1 MTRRENNT
9 EARPIRLGIN
19 IDHVATLRNARGE
32 FHPDPLRAAAI
43 AIEAGANNITA
54 HLREDRRHIR
64 DADMERLASSLTVP
78 LNMEMA
84 VTPEMLKIAL
94 RLRPHACCLVPER
107 RQEIT
112 TEGGLDVKSQ
122 DNSLKPFVA
131 KLQDEDI
138 QVSLFIDPDPAQ
150 IEAARRVEAKA
161 IELHTGAYCRAVLEG
176 DRAGAERELDRL
188 VDGAALA
195 AGEGLEVHAGHG
207 LNYENVAP
215 VAAISEIV
223 ELNIGHHLV
232 GEAIFVGL
240 YDSVRRMRETID
252 AARRSAVTSGSAAR
266 A

>member
-1 MTRRENNT
+1 VTRSAKNT
-9 EARPIRLGIN
+9 EAEAPIRLGIN

-32 FHPDPLRAAAI
+32 FHPDPLRAAII
-43 AIEAGANNITA
+43 AIEAGADNITA

-64 DADMERLASSLTVP
+64 DGDMGRLASSLTVP

-94 RLRPHACCLVPER
+94 RLHPHACCLVPER

-112 TEGGLDVKSQ
+112 TEGGLDLTSQ
-122 DNSLKPFVA
+122 DTSLKRFVA
-131 KLQDEDI
+131 ELQSDDI
-138 QVSLFIDPDPAQ
+138 QVSLFIDPDPSQ
-150 IEAARRVEAKA
+150 IVAARSIEAKA
-161 IELHTGAYCRAVLEG
+161 IELHTGAYCRAALEG
-176 DRAGAERELDRL
+176 DHDATQRELDRL
-188 VDGAALA
+188 IEGARLA

-207 LNYENVAP
+207 LNYDNVIP
-215 VAAISEIV
+215 VAAIPQIV

-240 YDSVRRMRETID
+240 YESVKRMRETID
-252 AARRSAVTSGSAAR
+252 AARVGFSSRTAR

>member
-1 MTRRENNT
+1 VTRRAKT
-9 EARPIRLGIN
+9 AVSPIRLGIN

-43 AIEAGANNITA
+43 AIEAGADNITA

-64 DADMERLASSLTVP
+64 DEDMERLASSLTVP

-112 TEGGLDVKSQ
+112 TEGGLDVRSQ

-131 KLQDEDI
+131 DLQSNGI
-138 QVSLFIDPDPAQ
+138 QVSLFIDPDTEQ
-150 IEAARRVEAKA
+150 IEAAARVEAKA
-161 IELHTGAYCRAVLEG
+161 VELHTGSYCRAFLQG

-188 VDGAALA
+188 VEGAKFA
-195 AGEGLEVHAGHG
+195 AAEGLEVHAGHG
-207 LNYENVAP
+207 LNYENVSP
-215 VAAISEIV
+215 IAAIPDIV

-240 YDSVRRMRETID
+240 YDSVKLMRETID
-252 AARRSAVTSGSAAR
+252 RARSSLTGTKAAR

>member
-1 MTRRENNT
+1 VTRSPKP
-9 EARPIRLGIN
+9 AVSPIRLGIN

-32 FHPDPLRAAAI
+32 FHPDPWRAATI
-43 AIEAGANNITA
+43 AIEAGADNITA

-64 DADMERLASSLTVP
+64 DKDMERLASSLTVP

-84 VTPEMLKIAL
+84 VTPEMLRIAL
-94 RLRPHACCLVPER
+94 CLRPHDCCLVPER

-122 DNSLKPFVA
+122 VDSLKPFVA
-131 KLQDEDI
+131 ELQSKNI
-138 QVSLFIDPDPAQ
+138 QVSLFIDPDPEQ
-150 IEAARRVEAKA
+150 IAAAARTEAKA
-161 IELHTGAYCRAVLEG
+161 IELHTGSYARAFLEA

-188 VDGAALA
+188 IEGARQA

-207 LNYENVAP
+207 LNYENVSP
-215 VAAISEIV
+215 VAAIPEIV

-240 YDSVRRMRETID
+240 YDSVKLMRETID
-252 AARRSAVTSGSAAR
+252 RARSSLIGIKAAHA
-266 A
+266 

>member
-1 MTRRENNT
+1 VTKTAQR
-9 EARPIRLGIN
+9 ARAKSPIRLGIN
-19 IDHVATLRNARGE
+19 IDHVATVRNARGE
-32 FHPDPLRAAAI
+32 IHPDPLRAAVVAI
-43 AIEAGANNITA
+43 DAGADNITA

-64 DADMERLASSLTVP
+64 DADMERLASSLSVP

-84 VTPEMLKIAL
+84 VTPEMKAIAL

-122 DNSLKPFVA
+122 LKSLQGFVA
-131 KLQDEDI
+131 ELQEKDM

-150 IEAARRVEAKA
+150 IEASARSGARA
-161 IELHTGAYCRAVLEG
+161 IELHTGAYCRAFLDG
-176 DRAGAERELDRL
+176 DRHVATKELERLIKGAK
-188 VDGAALA
+188 LA
-195 AGEGLEVHAGHG
+195 ADEGLEVHAGHG
-207 LNYENVAP
+207 LNYENVSP
-215 VAAISEIV
+215 VAAIPEIV
-223 ELNIGHHLV
+223 ELNIGHYLI

-252 AARRSAVTSGSAAR
+252 AAKLGIAGNKAAR